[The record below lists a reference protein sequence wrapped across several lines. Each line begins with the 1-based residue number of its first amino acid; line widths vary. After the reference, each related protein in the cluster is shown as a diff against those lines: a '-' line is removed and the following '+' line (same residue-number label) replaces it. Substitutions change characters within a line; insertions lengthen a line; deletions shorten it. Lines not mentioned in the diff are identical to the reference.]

1 MKKMKCAN
9 KHVITY
15 LGSDS
20 VLLNLPGNRQG
31 CIANTAQYCS
41 IEMIGKMRLF
51 QLTCKQS
58 N

>member
-20 VLLNLPGNRQG
+20 VLLNLPGNRQD
-31 CIANTAQYCS
+31 CIANTAQYC
-41 IEMIGKMRLF
+41 F
-51 QLTCKQS
+51 Y
-58 N
+58 